1 MSEPPPLPEQLNHLS
16 RENERLR
23 RENQDL
29 ARQMALL
36 RTVARTIVD
45 EPNRVELTRQLAE
58 HLAELLKA
66 ERVMVGTVA
75 DEAVVFDQVAQNGR
89 IQPVNLRFQPGEGVA
104 GWVLIY
110 KRPYLGSNIPS
121 ASESPD
127 RSVLAVPILNHQGF
141 ALGVIEAHRPRQS
154 LPFTEKDVT
163 LVQTIALQA
172 APGLERAQLFDQM
185 ERWITSFE
193 SLLTFSA
200 SLNKRLE
207 PEALTR
213 QLVEHAA
220 GFLGADAGITG
231 LVTETGIVTQG
242 YWRAGGWHEFEA
254 HWLPLEDAGTPGW
267 VFINQCPY
275 LTNDYSHDKLAQQ
288 DMLAAFGVKNALCVP
303 IMDAREEV
311 LGFVELHNKGSGR
324 EPFTWSDANFLT
336 SLTNSSAIAIYNAR
350 LLEELKIQRGQMQ
363 ALAAQHLTLLEEER
377 RRIARELHDEA
388 GQALIGIK
396 FGLQVLARK
405 IPPEIPSLRE
415 EVDRLRR
422 QVNEATTR
430 LKEIAQTLRP
440 PILDELGLEVALNRC
455 ISDFQERADLLFHFE
470 TGNLTRR
477 LPQEVETVCYRLVQ
491 EALTNVLRHAQARQV
506 WISLTA
512 AERQVHLI
520 VRDDGRG
527 FDLKEISQ
535 TGLGLLGMRER
546 VIMVAGAFTVEST
559 PGAGTTITATIPLP
573 PEIGGDQLEA
583 PSSVGSNESGV
594 QKRSF

>member
-1 MSEPPPLPEQLNHLS
+1 MSEPLSQDQLNHLR
-16 RENERLR
+16 RENERLK

-29 ARQMALL
+29 TRQMALL

-45 EPNRVELTRQLAE
+45 EPNRVDLTGRLAE
-58 HLAELLKA
+58 HLADLLKA
-66 ERVMVGTVA
+66 ERVMVGTLAAEVL
-75 DEAVVFDQVAQNGR
+75 VFEQITQNGR
-89 IQPVNLRFQPGEGVA
+89 LQPVNLRFLPGEGVA

-110 KRPYLGSNIPS
+110 KRPYLGSPTPGE
-121 ASESPD
+121 AEPLD

-141 ALGVIEAHRPRQS
+141 VLGVIEAHRPGQS
-154 LPFTEKDVT
+154 LPFTEKDVS

-185 ERWITSFE
+185 ARWTTSFE

-207 PEALTR
+207 PAALTR

-220 GFLGADAGITG
+220 GFLGADAGISG
-231 LVTETGIVTQG
+231 LVTEADIATHG
-242 YWRAGGWHEFEA
+242 YWRAGGWHDFEA
-254 HWLPLEDAGTPGW
+254 YWPPREEAGTPGW

-275 LTNDYSHDKLAQQ
+275 LTNDYGSDRLAHP
-288 DMLAAFGVKNALCVP
+288 DMLVAFGVKNALCVP

-311 LGFVELHNKGSGR
+311 LGFVELHNKAGGR
-324 EPFTWSDANFLT
+324 EPFTWSDAHFLT

-350 LLEELKIQRGQMQ
+350 LLEELKLQRGQMQ

-455 ISDFQERADLLFHFE
+455 IGDFQERADVLFHFE

-506 WISLTA
+506 WIRLA
-512 AERQVHLI
+512 ADERQVHLI
-520 VRDDGRG
+520 VQDDGRG
-527 FDLKEISQ
+527 FDLKEIAQS
-535 TGLGLLGMRER
+535 GLGLLGMRER
-546 VIMVAGAFTVEST
+546 VIMVAGTFTVEAT
-559 PGAGTTITATIPLP
+559 PGAGTSIMATIPLP
-573 PEIGGDQLEA
+573 PEPGGGQLEA
-583 PSSVGSNESGV
+583 LASVGGD
-594 QKRSF
+594 